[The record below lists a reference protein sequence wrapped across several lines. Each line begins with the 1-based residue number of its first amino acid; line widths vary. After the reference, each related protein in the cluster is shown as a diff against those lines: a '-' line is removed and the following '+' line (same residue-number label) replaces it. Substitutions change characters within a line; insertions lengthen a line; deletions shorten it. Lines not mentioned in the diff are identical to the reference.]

1 MTKIVTY
8 YLSPASPY
16 CYLGGQRIAQIA
28 AAADTE
34 VAVKPIDTGRVFA
47 ATGGLPLP
55 KRHPARR
62 AYRLVELA
70 RWRDQLGLAMH
81 IEPAYFPV
89 DGDLASRVIIAA
101 RQADCGPLDLANA
114 VLRAVWEQ
122 ERDIADAEAVARII
136 GETGLDAEALIEAAG
151 SDDVSRE
158 LEANTDEAIAAGVF
172 GVPWLV
178 YREVPYWGQ
187 DRLEF
192 LERALAS
199 RVDRA

>member
-1 MTKIVTY
+1 MSKTVTY

-34 VAVKPIDTGRVFA
+34 VAVKSIDTGRVFA

-70 RWRDQLGLAMH
+70 RWRDHLGLAMH
-81 IEPAYFPV
+81 IEPAHFPV
-89 DGDLASRVIIAA
+89 DGDLASRVIVAA
-101 RQADCGPLDLANA
+101 RQAELGPLDLANA
-114 VLRAVWEQ
+114 ILRAVWEQ
-122 ERDIADAEAVARII
+122 ERDIADAETEARII
-136 GETGLDAEALIEAAG
+136 EEAGLDAEGIVEAAAG
-151 SDDVSRE
+151 DNVGRE
-158 LEANTDEAIAAGVF
+158 LEANTDGAIAAGVF

-192 LERALAS
+192 LERALAG
-199 RVDRA
+199 